1 MSIYTCV
8 RGLGLGLMVAA
19 GLAAGASA
27 AVLSETDVKGG
38 AFGPSWKKLTEVGA
52 GITGITGTGSQNVFD
67 NFHFTALPTGAQKI
81 DLRFWAPDG
90 IGNSY
95 SAGGK
100 VLFSQKKFEW
110 GWDGKELG
118 GFQLDLKGGTSA
130 ALTLLL
136 GDEFKGELYLALNFT
151 HGKAISYAIDLGTSV
166 APVPLPAG
174 VLLIGTALGGLGLLR
189 ARSRRQPA

>member
-1 MSIYTCV
+1 
-8 RGLGLGLMVAA
+8 MVAA
-19 GLAAGASA
+19 GMAANASA
-27 AVLSETDVKGG
+27 AVLSETDVPDG
-38 AFGPSWKKLTEVGA
+38 AFGPSWNKVTEVGA
-52 GITGITGTGSQNVFD
+52 GITGVTGTGSQNVFD
-67 NFHFTALPTGAQKI
+67 NFHFTALPVGAQKI

-100 VLFSQKKFEW
+100 VLFSRTPFLW

-118 GFQLDLKGGTSA
+118 GFQLDLKGVTSA
-130 ALTLLL
+130 PLTLLL
-136 GDEFKGELYLALNFT
+136 GDEFKGGLYLALNFT
-151 HGKAISYAIDLGTSV
+151 HGKAISYSIDLGTTVV

-174 VLLIGTALGGLGLLR
+174 VLLVGTALGGLGLLR